1 MAPTLAPTLASTNVA
16 PDGSWELVDED
27 GQVHVEL
34 VDVVGSAL
42 LLRPVVEHLCERD
55 HFSRSDLKLRR
66 ARGSAGPAD
75 QQRLG

>member
-16 PDGSWELVDED
+16 PVLVDED
-27 GQVHVEL
+27 GQVHVQL

-55 HFSRSDLKLRR
+55 NFSRSDLKLRR